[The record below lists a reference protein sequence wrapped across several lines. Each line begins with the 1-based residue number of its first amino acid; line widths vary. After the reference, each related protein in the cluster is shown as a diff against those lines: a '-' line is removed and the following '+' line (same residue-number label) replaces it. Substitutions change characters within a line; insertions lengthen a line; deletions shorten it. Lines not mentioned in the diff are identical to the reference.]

1 MSSIELQRILHQKW
15 EELGFTLSA
24 EARITNRTF
33 RLIQRLFSQIQRIM
47 DRKHLARITEE
58 VVQAAREYKT
68 QAYIRKAIRQ
78 AEYAQVGSGIWSA
91 VLPTLGLRTTG
102 ESREDAE
109 QNLLIMITAYVLG
122 AAPESL
128 MLTARES
135 LVVAEAIVHPPAAN
149 AYLLR
154 AAQEYR
160 EFMGL

>member
-1 MSSIELQRILHQKW
+1 MSL
-15 EELGFTLSA
+15 
-24 EARITNRTF
+24 
-33 RLIQRLFSQIQRIM
+33 
-47 DRKHLARITEE
+47 
-58 VVQAAREYKT
+58 EYKT

-122 AAPESL
+122 APQFGWPLPSIDDVDFGIDGRPGYRPDDVYEPEADEEVVTSSTNVEKETVLGAAPESL